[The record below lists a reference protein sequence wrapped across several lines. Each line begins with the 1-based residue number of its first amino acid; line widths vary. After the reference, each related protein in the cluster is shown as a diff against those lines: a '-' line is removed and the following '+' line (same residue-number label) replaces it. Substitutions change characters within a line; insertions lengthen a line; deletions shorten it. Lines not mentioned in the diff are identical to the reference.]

1 MAILKKLDSFSCSFL
16 LFTLCF
22 TGRTYFMQ
30 TKIFNAGEI
39 IIGENSDPSNMYMI
53 QSGRVKVYKTV
64 NEEKV
69 ELATMGKND
78 FFGEIS
84 LLLGRPHT
92 ATIEAIED
100 ATEILIFSKE
110 ALLKK
115 MASDPNLA
123 LRMITV
129 MANRLTEAHG
139 VITRLEGEKRSVE
152 IMYQNR

>member
-1 MAILKKLDSFSCSFL
+1 
-16 LFTLCF
+16 
-22 TGRTYFMQ
+22 MQ